1 MLVLNMPSHFLS
13 QAAAMKKEDT
23 RKMAVESTQPL
34 KKNEHRTAAVP
45 KIYGKHRRDSFKAH
59 EVKTSPTHA

>member
-34 KKNEHRTAAVP
+34 KKKTNTARLPCQKSTESAV
-45 KIYGKHRRDSFKAH
+45 
-59 EVKTSPTHA
+59 